1 MSKHIVDDDFL
12 YKHMRKAEIKM
23 LDSLPKEEELSHKF
37 SKDFEKKMDKLI
49 KEQKRTPFMRS
60 FVIYGKR
67 VAAIFLIIV
76 SVSFA
81 TTMSVEAYRVRFFEV
96 ITEVWEEFTSI
107 VFKSEEGINDGNL
120 LPTNPQYIPEGFSIF
135 YEDVDD
141 YMNMI
146 IYKNEANIEIF
157 YEQSFISNKEILLD
171 TEGIEVETMKI
182 ENQNINYFTNKGV
195 NQVYWNDNTYTYTL
209 ISSIDIEEI
218 FKMTKSVLKNN
229 NKNILN

>member
-107 VFKSEEGINDGNL
+107 VFKSEEEINDGNL

-195 NQVYWNDNTYTYTL
+195 NQVY
-209 ISSIDIEEI
+209 
-218 FKMTKSVLKNN
+218 
-229 NKNILN
+229 